1 MVRAIQQG
9 VRMMLNLSKS
19 RFPTLHRASI
29 AVALMTVC
37 AAASAALPSF
47 TLDPAAVGLSGTS
60 LTADNIL
67 ISNYSTVTIDAGGTF
82 TESGYLPVTG
92 FQLGG
97 NTLTPSGLNT
107 DYGLYLWFTGTGTTT
122 VNDPTTTFNFGSF
135 TTLTYTLYGYNG
147 TAAFGFSGNTPTE
160 TASGEVALASGTL
173 ISGSV
178 LTVPTGGG
186 TFSPSANAMLTVT
199 LDQPTFF
206 SPDPFYSVALTAF
219 SNTPSQVEPFAG
231 GFRIRQGGGSLN
243 FAPVP
248 EPSSTAMLLCGLAA
262 AGFLGYR
269 RQRKQ
274 G

>member
-1 MVRAIQQG
+1 MKHTP
-9 VRMMLNLSKS
+9 SKP
-19 RFPTLHRASI
+19 RFSFLHGATV
-29 AVALMTVC
+29 AAALMTACV
-37 AAASAALPSF
+37 AASAALPTF
-47 TLDPAAVGLSGTS
+47 TFDPAAVGLNGASI
-60 LTADNIL
+60 TADNIL

-82 TESGYLPVTG
+82 TESGYLPITG

-97 NTLTPSGLNT
+97 NALTPSGLNT
-107 DYGLYLWFTGTGTTT
+107 DYGLYLAFTGSGTTT
-122 VNDPTTTFNFGSF
+122 TNDPTTSLNFGNF

-147 TAAFGFSGNTPTE
+147 TASFGFSGNTPTE
-160 TASGEVALASGTL
+160 TAGGEVALATGTL
-173 ISGSV
+173 ISGTV
-178 LTVPTGGG
+178 LTVPTGGD
-186 TFSPSANAMLTVT
+186 TFSPSANAIMTVS
-199 LDQPTFF
+199 LSEPSFF

-248 EPSSTAMLLCGLAA
+248 EPSTTAMMLCGLVA

-269 RQRKQ
+269 RQRRQ